1 MPVLHHVI
9 LPFVILSFR
18 GFFSVQEIRGLHAK
32 ISAKIK
38 KVSPMKVLTNYFSL
52 MFSYYSVFSKPKSS
66 HAQIAWA
73 DFESFDIQSKVE

>member
-1 MPVLHHVI
+1 MPVLHQII
-9 LPFVILSFR
+9 LPFVNLSFR

-32 ISAKIK
+32 ISGVK
-38 KVSPMKVLTNYFSL
+38 KVSPTKVLTNYFSL